1 VLTSNANLVSC
12 KISKSTASASAEI
25 VGMMLAIEIA
35 NIERVGKFT
44 FFFYYQ
50 LEFTLNED

>member
-1 VLTSNANLVSC
+1 VLKSNA
-12 KISKSTASASAEI
+12 TAYAEI

-44 FFFYYQ
+44 FFFITNWN
-50 LEFTLNED
+50 LL